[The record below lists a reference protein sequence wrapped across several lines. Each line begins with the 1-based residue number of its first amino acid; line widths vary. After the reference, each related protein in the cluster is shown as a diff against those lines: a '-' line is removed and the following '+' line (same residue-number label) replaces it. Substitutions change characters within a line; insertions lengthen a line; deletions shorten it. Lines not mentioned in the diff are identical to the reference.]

1 MKKLATVLTAIVMLF
16 ATSAFAT
23 DGDNVT
29 AKVAAA
35 FKTDFSQ
42 VSNVSW
48 EKTSDFYFAT
58 FQLNNV
64 TVDAAYNEEGELV
77 GTSRKIATAQLPLN
91 VTLELTKKFGAYTV
105 WAQASE
111 VTYEGLTSY
120 YLTVEND
127 KQVLKLKCYSNG
139 DIDVESKTK
148 REPVKS

>member
-42 VSNVSW
+42 VNNVSW

-58 FQLNNV
+58 FQFNNI
-64 TVDAAYNEEGELV
+64 TVDAAYNEDGELV
-77 GTSRKIATAQLPLN
+77 GTARKIAFTQLPLN
-91 VTLELTKKFGAYTV
+91 VTLQLSKKFGEYKVA
-105 WAQASE
+105 AEASE
-111 VTYEGLTSY
+111 LNYEGQTSY

-127 KQVLKLKCYSNG
+127 KQVVKLKCYSNG
-139 DIDVESKTK
+139 EIDVESKTK
-148 REPVKS
+148 KEQAKS

>member
-1 MKKLATVLTAIVMLF
+1 MLF

-91 VTLELTKKFGAYTV
+91 VTLELAKKFGAYTV
-105 WAQASE
+105 SAQASE
-111 VTYEGLTSY
+111 LTYQGLTSY

-148 REPVKS
+148 MEPVKS

>member
-42 VSNVSW
+42 VNNVSW
-48 EKTSDFYFAT
+48 EKTSGFYFAT

-139 DIDVESKTK
+139 DIDVKSKTK